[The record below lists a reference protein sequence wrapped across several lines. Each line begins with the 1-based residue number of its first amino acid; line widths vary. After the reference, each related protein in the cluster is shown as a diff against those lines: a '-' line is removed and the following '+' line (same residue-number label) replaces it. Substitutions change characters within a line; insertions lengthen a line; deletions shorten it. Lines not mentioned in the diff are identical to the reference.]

1 MKLQENQQ
9 KRLVPKFD
17 DDENKKLN
25 NNIKKLVY
33 EITQKLKECE
43 QNIKQLIN
51 ENSEND
57 IDNQIKLNMQQTIF
71 SKLSDFTKKFKLN
84 QEIYSKKYKELVGED
99 DPTYDTTSVLD
110 KNNLNNDNNNKM
122 NNFLMTDVDNTV
134 LRKRDNEL
142 NNLLNSVNDLAA
154 IFKDMQTL
162 VMEQG
167 SILDRIDY
175 NIDLAADNVVHAKK
189 SVVKAE
195 QYQKKNCF
203 RNVIIVLLVVIF
215 IEAIMLILK
224 FI

>member
-51 ENSEND
+51 ENSENE

-84 QEIYSKKYKELVGED
+84 QEIYSKKYKE
-99 DPTYDTTSVLD
+99 
-110 KNNLNNDNNNKM
+110 
-122 NNFLMTDVDNTV
+122 
-134 LRKRDNEL
+134 
-142 NNLLNSVNDLAA
+142 
-154 IFKDMQTL
+154 
-162 VMEQG
+162 
-167 SILDRIDY
+167 
-175 NIDLAADNVVHAKK
+175 
-189 SVVKAE
+189 
-195 QYQKKNCF
+195 
-203 RNVIIVLLVVIF
+203 
-215 IEAIMLILK
+215 
-224 FI
+224 